1 MTPLTFENVGK
12 CYKMKSNENFWA
24 LRHFSLDVNQGD
36 IVGIIGSNGAGKSTL
51 LKICAR
57 VILPTEGRVDI
68 LGKSGALLEVGT
80 GFHPEL
86 TGLENIYFNGAIL
99 GIPRKEINDKL
110 DDIIKFAGIEQF
122 IDTPVK
128 RYSSGM
134 YTRLAFAIASQL
146 DVENMFIDEV
156 LAVGDAEFQ
165 QRSLSRMNNMA
176 KSGRTILFI
185 SHDMNSIA
193 RLCNRVVWLD
203 HGEMKMVGEPKD
215 VIQAYIQ
222 KTVPRGDIVEIQQLL
237 DQLPDD
243 PAIKLTNINIIQKE
257 SQHGVYFRDY
267 PISITISYTIKRK
280 EHGLRLFARILDD
293 GNLVMRSYHNWENN
307 IELEHGDYQS
317 TLTIPPNLLAH
328 RNYELSVGALVFNQR
343 ACTGN
348 IGEGIRIPITIETV
362 SPIDSYPEE
371 AYTYRPMI
379 EPILKWR
386 IQEV

>member
-1 MTPLTFENVGK
+1 MKPLIFQNIGK
-12 CYKMKSNENFWA
+12 CYEMKTKNKFWA
-24 LRHFSLDVNQGD
+24 LKGFSLEVERGD

-57 VILPTEGRVDI
+57 VILPTTGRIDI
-68 LGKSGALLEVGT
+68 IGKSGALLEVGT

-86 TGLENIYFNGAIL
+86 TGLENIYFNGAII
-99 GIPRKEINDKL
+99 GIPRKEINEKL
-110 DDIIKFAGIEQF
+110 DDIIKFAGIEKF
-122 IDTPVK
+122 IETPVK

-165 QRSLSRMNNMA
+165 QRSITKMNNMA

-193 RLCNRVVWLD
+193 RLCNRCVWID
-203 HGEMKMVGEPKD
+203 HGEVKSIGEPKD
-215 VIQAYIQ
+215 VIQSYIQ
-222 KTVPRGDIVEIQQLL
+222 KTVPTGTIIDVKSLL
-237 DQLPDD
+237 AQLPED
-243 PAIKLTNINIIQKE
+243 PTIKLTNIEINQKE
-257 SQHGVYFRDY
+257 SKNGIYFRDY
-267 PISITISYTIKRK
+267 PLNITISYSIRRK
-280 EHGLRLFARILDD
+280 EHGLRLFLRILDD

-307 IELEHGDYQS
+307 IELEPGNYQS
-317 TLTIPPNLLAH
+317 TITIPKNLLAH
-328 RNYELSVGALVFNQR
+328 KKYEISVGALVFNQR

-348 IGEGIRIPITIETV
+348 IGEGIRIPISIETL

-379 EPILKWR
+379 EPVLTWETIKS
-386 IQEV
+386 